1 MAGERTE
8 KATPKRRNESRN
20 KGQIPKSQ
28 DLNQGVTL
36 AVGIYLISILAPS
49 IMAKFQNSATH
60 IFSNLDPNLINNE
73 SIIGFFSPHLYLLF
87 DILLPIMLVLMIAG
101 VIVNLA
107 QVGFFFSLEPLKP
120 KLDKLS
126 PMGMIKGFKKFFD
139 LKSLVELI
147 KSLLKMAIVA
157 GISYSVINSHRNDLL
172 ALLGSDVQQALAL
185 IGAII
190 LEMITLITI
199 ILLIIGI
206 IDKKY
211 QTYEMEK
218 SIKMTKE
225 EIKDERKNSEGDPQI
240 KSKIRSVQMQF
251 AMQRMMSEVPTA
263 DVIIT
268 NPTHYSI
275 ALRYDTKIAPAPQV
289 IAKGV
294 DFVAFRIR
302 DIAKHNGIPI
312 VENKPLART
321 LYKIV
326 PLEGLIPAELY
337 VAVAEVLAFVYK
349 QNKGKVK

>member
-8 KATPKRRNESRN
+8 KATPKRRSESRK

-28 DLNQGVTL
+28 DLSQGITL
-36 AVGIYLISILAPS
+36 AVGVYLISILAPS
-49 IMAKFQNSATH
+49 IMTKFSNSATH
-60 IFSNLDPNLINNE
+60 LFSNLDPNQINNE
-73 SIIGFFSPHLYLLF
+73 NFLGFFSPHLYLLF
-87 DILLPIMLVLMIAG
+87 DILLPIMLVLMVAG
-101 VIVNLA
+101 IIVNLA

-126 PMGMIKGFKKFFD
+126 PIGMIKGFKKFFE
-139 LKSLVELI
+139 LKSFVELI
-147 KSLLKMAIVA
+147 KSLIKMGIVA
-157 GISYSVINSHRNDLL
+157 WISYSVINSHRTELL
-172 ALLGSDVQQALAL
+172 TLLGAELQQALAL
-185 IGAII
+185 IGTII
-190 LEMITLITI
+190 IEMITQITI
-199 ILLIIGI
+199 VLIIIGI
-206 IDKKY
+206 VDQKY
-211 QTYEMEK
+211 QIYEMEK

-225 EIKDERKNSEGDPQI
+225 EIKDERKNAEGDPQI

-326 PLEGLIPAELY
+326 PLEG
-337 VAVAEVLAFVYK
+337 
-349 QNKGKVK
+349 